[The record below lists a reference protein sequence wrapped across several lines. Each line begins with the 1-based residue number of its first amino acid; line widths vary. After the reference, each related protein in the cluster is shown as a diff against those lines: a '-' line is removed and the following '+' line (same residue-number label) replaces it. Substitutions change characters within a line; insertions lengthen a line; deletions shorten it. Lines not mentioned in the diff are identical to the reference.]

1 MSTDGDD
8 TDASDD
14 DEAGVFDY
22 DPEWSEFLDQGM
34 MCARSGDVE
43 GFAHAIDAL
52 RQLRDD
58 FDEWARGYGMPYFSW
73 MATAARAGQVEIMQL
88 IVAMD
93 MCVMDHWIMACLA
106 RNGHVHVLEWALE
119 HGLGLGVDIIC
130 EEAARRGRVNVL
142 KFARLD
148 HDCHWDENTPR
159 LAALGGHSQCLKFA
173 YKNGCRF
180 NAEVTRAAVRGG
192 KLNCLRYLHEV
203 VKCPWDEGSCIEAA
217 EGALIACN
225 TCASTGANVARQRSL
240 PPLAWDNLRLSSIFM
255 RTIILIVHRRVLL
268 RLKMAILKRSSFFM
282 STGTSSVQT
291 SQKLRLD
298 STWTVCGTSLKH

>member
-1 MSTDGDD
+1 
-8 TDASDD
+8 
-14 DEAGVFDY
+14 
-22 DPEWSEFLDQGM
+22 
-34 MCARSGDVE
+34 
-43 GFAHAIDAL
+43 
-52 RQLRDD
+52 
-58 FDEWARGYGMPYFSW
+58 
-73 MATAARAGQVEIMQL
+73 MQL

-255 RTIILIVHRRVLL
+255 RTIVLIAHRRVLL
-268 RLKMAILKRSSFFM
+268 RLKWPS
-282 STGTSSVQT
+282 
-291 SQKLRLD
+291 
-298 STWTVCGTSLKH
+298 